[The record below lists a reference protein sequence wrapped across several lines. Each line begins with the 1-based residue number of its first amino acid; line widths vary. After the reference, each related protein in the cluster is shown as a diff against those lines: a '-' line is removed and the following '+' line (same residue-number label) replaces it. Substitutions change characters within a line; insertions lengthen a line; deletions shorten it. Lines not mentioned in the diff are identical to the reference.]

1 MTDDAEWMCEKLG
14 ARFDPENDEQASIST
29 TTGLLVVKMAGM
41 LGRRSLTTVVSLVGV
56 ACCAFLTAEE
66 PSAAGLKLFRERIEP
81 VLIERCY
88 TCHSGEAKEVQGGLR
103 LDSREAI
110 QKGGD
115 SGAAITPGKPS
126 DSLLLKALR
135 HEEGYAM
142 PPKQP
147 KLPAALIADFEK
159 WIELGAPDPR
169 DGKLSD
175 QDEWPPEAR
184 AHWAFQPV
192 RRPLPVAITDR
203 SWPRTAVDTFVLQRL
218 EERQWQ
224 PARAAR
230 TGDLLRRV
238 TFDLTG
244 LPPTPEAIKA
254 FEDDTSPDAY
264 ERLVDR
270 LLASPQF
277 GEKAAQAWLDV
288 VRYAETEGYE
298 YDRHVPDAWRYR
310 DYVINSFNSDKP
322 YDQFLREQIAGDEFS
337 PQDHEALTA
346 TIFFRLGPVR
356 RNAGNPDIALSR
368 NEVLTE
374 RTDIIGSAVL
384 GLTVGCAR
392 CHNHKLEPI
401 SQRDYYCLQAYLA
414 ATDEHNILLAAPA
427 EQERWETET
436 KRIKEQMQRI
446 HKIARLKTG
455 EERIRLQA
463 QVDALEDQLPSPLA
477 TIPSTWND
485 FPKRT
490 PIHVLRRGEWEKKGA
505 AVGPRPLSV
514 LVSKNVGEL
523 PADVSNPRTQL
534 AEWLTRPDHPL
545 TARVIA
551 NRVWQQHFGSGIVKT
566 ANDFGLHG
574 EAPSHPELLDWLAAS
589 LVENHWRLK
598 PLHRTLVLSA
608 AYRQASDGASESV
621 VEADPE
627 NRLLARF
634 SRRRL
639 SAEELRDAMLLTAG
653 RLNLKAGGASVMPP
667 VDEELVKQLYKP
679 AQWQPP
685 QVASEADRRSIY
697 LIAKRN
703 LRLPFMEVFDGPALL
718 TSCAR
723 REASTHA
730 PQALELLNGALSN
743 ELAVAFAERLQAECG
758 GNREQIV
765 TRAFWLGLGREPN
778 VAERTASLAFLE
790 TSPLREFAL
799 AIFNLN
805 DFAYVP

>member
-1 MTDDAEWMCEKLG
+1 MYG
-14 ARFDPENDEQASIST
+14 RGS
-29 TTGLLVVKMAGM
+29 LLVVVG
-41 LGRRSLTTVVSLVGV
+41 LVGG
-56 ACCAFLTAEE
+56 ACCALTAAEE
-66 PSAAGLKLFRERIEP
+66 PTAAGLRLFRERIEP

-88 TCHSGEAKEVQGGLR
+88 ACHSGEAKELQGGLR

-110 QKGGD
+110 RQGGD
-115 SGAAITPGKPS
+115 SGAAVSPGKPRE
-126 DSLLLKALR
+126 SLLLNALR
-135 HEEGYAM
+135 HQNGYEM

-147 KLPAALIADFEK
+147 KLPDAMIANFEK

-169 DGKLSD
+169 EGKPHD
-175 QDEWPPEAR
+175 REEWPPEAR
-184 AHWAFQPV
+184 THWAFQPV
-192 RRPLPVAITDR
+192 SRPPLAATKDS
-203 SWPRTAVDTFVLQRL
+203 SWSRTAVDAFVLQKL
-218 EERQWQ
+218 EARAWQ
-224 PARAAR
+224 PARAAS
-230 TGDLLRRV
+230 TANLVRRV

-244 LPPTPEAIKA
+244 LPPTPEAIQT
-254 FEDDTSPDAY
+254 FENDATPDAY
-264 ERLVDR
+264 ERFVDR
-270 LLASPQF
+270 LLASPHF
-277 GEKAAQAWLDV
+277 GEKAAQTWLDA

-310 DYVINSFNSDKP
+310 DYVVDSFNRDKP
-322 YDQFLREQIAGDEFS
+322 YDQFLSEQIAGDEQS
-337 PQDHEALTA
+337 PHDHEALAA

-374 RTDIIGSAVL
+374 RTDIIGSAIL

-414 ATDEHNILLAAPA
+414 ATDEHNISLAGAA
-427 EQERWETET
+427 EQERWEAET
-436 KRIKEQMQRI
+436 KRIKEEMQRI
-446 HKIARLKTG
+446 HKVARLKTG
-455 EERIRLQA
+455 EERIKLQA
-463 QVDALEDQLPSPLA
+463 QVDALEDQLPPPLP

-514 LVSKNVGEL
+514 LVSKEVGEL
-523 PADVSNPRTQL
+523 PADVRNPRTQL
-534 AEWLTRPDHPL
+534 AQWITQPEHPL
-545 TARVIA
+545 TARVIV
-551 NRVWQQHFGSGIVKT
+551 NRIWQQHFGLGIVKT
-566 ANDFGLHG
+566 ANDFGLNG

-589 LVENHWRLK
+589 LVANQWRLK
-598 PLHRTLVLSA
+598 SLHRTLVLSA
-608 AYRQASDGASESV
+608 AYRQASDGAGESV

-627 NRLLARF
+627 NRLLARY

-639 SAEELRDAMLLTAG
+639 SAEELRDAMLMTAG
-653 RLNLKAGGASVMPP
+653 RANLDVHGPSVMPP
-667 VDEELVKQLYKP
+667 VDKELVKQLYKP

-685 QVASEADRRSIY
+685 QLASEANRRSIY

-730 PQALELLNGALSN
+730 LQALELLNGECSN
-743 ELAVAFAERLQAECG
+743 ELATAFAERLQAECG
-758 GNREQIV
+758 GDPEQIV
-765 TRAFWLGLGREPN
+765 ARAFWLGLGRGPSA
-778 VAERTASLAFLE
+778 AERAASLAFLE
-790 TSPLREFAL
+790 SSPLREFAL

-805 DFAYVP
+805 DFAYVS

>member
-1 MTDDAEWMCEKLG
+1 M
-14 ARFDPENDEQASIST
+14 S
-29 TTGLLVVKMAGM
+29 
-41 LGRRSLTTVVSLVGV
+41 GRVWQTTVLGFV
-56 ACCAFLTAEE
+56 AAASCAL
-66 PSAAGLKLFRERIEP
+66 AAGEDRSDQGLKQFRERIEP
-81 VLIERCY
+81 VLVERCY
-88 TCHSGEAKEVQGGLR
+88 ACHSSEAKEVQGGLL
-103 LDSREAI
+103 LDSRESLR
-110 QKGGD
+110 QGGD
-115 SGAAITPGKPS
+115 SGPALAPGKPRE
-126 DSLLLKALR
+126 SLLVKALR
-135 HEEGYAM
+135 HEEGFAM

-147 KLPAALIADFEK
+147 KLPAAIIADFEK

-169 DGKLSD
+169 DGKPSERE
-175 QDEWPPEAR
+175 EWSHEAR

-192 RRPLPVAITDR
+192 RRAPPVDTTDR
-203 SWPRTAVDTFVLQRL
+203 SWPRTAVDAFVLQKL

-224 PARAAR
+224 PGR
-230 TGDLLRRV
+230 TASTRELVRRV

-244 LPPTPEAIKA
+244 LPPTPEAIEM
-254 FEDDTSPDAY
+254 FEKDTTPDAY

-270 LLASPQF
+270 LLASPHF
-277 GEKAAQAWLDV
+277 GEKAAQTWLDV

-310 DYVINSFNSDKP
+310 DYVIDSFNRDKP
-322 YDQFLREQIAGDEFS
+322 YDQFLREQIAGDEIS

-374 RTDIIGSAVL
+374 RTDIIGAAIL

-401 SQRDYYCLQAYLA
+401 SQRDYYRLQAYLA
-414 ATDEHNILLAAPA
+414 ATEEHNILLARAPDQ
-427 EQERWETET
+427 EQWTVET
-436 KRIKEQMQRI
+436 KRIKEEMQRI

-455 EERIRLQA
+455 PERIKLQA
-463 QVDALEDQLPSPLA
+463 QVDALEDQLPAPLA

-490 PIHVLRRGEWEKKGA
+490 PIHVLRRGEWEKKGV
-505 AVGPRPLSV
+505 AVGPRPLSIF
-514 LVSKNVGEL
+514 VSQDLGEL

-534 AEWLTRPDHPL
+534 AQWLTNPGHPL
-545 TARVIA
+545 TARVIV
-551 NRVWQQHFGSGIVKT
+551 NRVWQQHFGAGIVTT

-574 EAPSHPELLDWLAAS
+574 DPPSHPQLLDWLAAS
-589 LVENHWRLK
+589 LAENRWRLK

-608 AYRQASDGASESV
+608 AYRQASDGARASAM
-621 VEADPE
+621 EADPE

-639 SAEELRDAMLLTAG
+639 SAEELRDAMLMTAG
-653 RLNLKAGGASVMPP
+653 RLNLKARGPSVMPP
-667 VDEELVKQLYKP
+667 VAEELVKQLYKP
-679 AQWQPP
+679 AQWRPP

-743 ELAVAFAERLQAECG
+743 ELAAAFAERLQAEG
-758 GNREQIV
+758 GDNREQIV
-765 TRAFWLGLGREPN
+765 ALTFELGLGRGPTE
-778 VAERTASLAFLE
+778 AERAAALGFLE
-790 TSPLREFAL
+790 SSSLREFAL

-805 DFAYVP
+805 DFAYVR